1 MRSKTC
7 ALVASLV
14 ASAGLGGLL
23 SGCSQPDNPP
33 PVTAAPPPAPTAKE
47 TEVPKKTSGG
57 ENYGASS
64 KYQKAFEKL
73 NKVGQ

>member
-33 PVTAAPPPAPTAKE
+33 PAAAAPPPAPTAKE

-57 ENYGASS
+57 QQYGKSDR
-64 KYQKAFEKL
+64 YQKAFEKL
-73 NKVGQ
+73 NKAGQ

>member
-14 ASAGLGGLL
+14 ASAGLGGSL
-23 SGCSQPDNPP
+23 SGCSQPDNPA

-47 TEVPKKTSGG
+47 TEVPKKTAGG

-64 KYQKAFEKL
+64 KYQKAMEKL
-73 NKVGQ
+73 NKAGQ

>member
-23 SGCSQPDNPP
+23 SGCSQPDNPT
-33 PVTAAPPPAPTAKE
+33 PVTAAPPPAPKPE
-47 TEVPKKTSGG
+47 ELKVPKKTPGG
-57 ENYGASS
+57 EQYGANQ
-64 KYQKAFEKL
+64 KYQNAFKKL
-73 NKVGQ
+73 NKAGE